1 MLNIRR
7 YALPLLFI
15 SVLALAL
22 ALGACRLSDRQDRDS
37 PSAVATLPNDVPQE
51 FAKIFEVW
59 FTLKRDHFSADSLD
73 AETLSVGAVRGM
85 LEALDDPYASY
96 LTSQQYSTESQDFEG
111 FFEGIGAEVSIR
123 DGEIIIVAPIP
134 DTPADEAGVLPG
146 DVILMID
153 GESTEGYSLLDA
165 VSKIRGQKGE
175 PVVLL
180 IRRRTGGD
188 PVELTIVRG
197 VIEIKSVSLKMLVG
211 RIAHLRITSFTAT
224 TDDEVTEVLER
235 INRLQAR
242 GLILD
247 LRNNP
252 GGLLRPVMNVTSQ
265 FLEDGLVLYEIDGD
279 GKRRDWKVVSGGLAR
294 DIPMVVLVNE
304 FSASGSEVLAGAII
318 DRQRATVLGE
328 KTFGKGSVNTL
339 RELSDGSGLYFT
351 TALWYTPDGTLI
363 EGQGLEPDL
372 VVTQPEDDPEDIQFD
387 RALEV
392 LESELGALEKKQ
404 G

>member
-59 FTLKRDHFSADSLD
+59 STLKRDHFSADSLD

-351 TALWYTPDGTLI
+351 TARWYTPDGTLI
-363 EGQGLEPDL
+363 EGKGLEPDL

-404 G
+404 R

>member
-59 FTLKRDHFSADSLD
+59 STLKRDHFSADSLD

-165 VSKIRGQKGE
+165 VSKIRGPKGE

-351 TALWYTPDGTLI
+351 TARWYTPDGTLI
-363 EGQGLEPDL
+363 EGEGLEPDL

-392 LESELGALEKKQ
+392 PGERIRCP
-404 G
+404 

>member
-1 MLNIRR
+1 MLNIRK
-7 YALPLLFI
+7 YALPILFV
-15 SVLALAL
+15 SVLALAM
-22 ALGACRLSDRQDRDS
+22 ALGGCRLADGQDRDS
-37 PSAVATLPNDVPQE
+37 PSSVVTLPNDVPQE

-59 FTLKRDHFSADSLD
+59 STLKRDHFNGDSLD
-73 AETLSVGAVRGM
+73 AEALSVGAIRGM
-85 LEALDDPYASY
+85 LQALDDPYASY
-96 LTSQQYSTESQDFEG
+96 LTSQQYSMESQDFEG
-111 FFEGIGAEVSIR
+111 FFEGIGAEVTIR

-153 GESTEGYSLLDA
+153 GESTKGYSLLET
-165 VSKIRGQKGE
+165 VNKIRGQKGE
-175 PVVLL
+175 PVVLV
-180 IRRRTGGD
+180 IRRKTGGD
-188 PVELTIVRG
+188 PVALTIIRG
-197 VIEIKSVSLKMLVG
+197 VIEVKSVSLKMLVG

-235 INRLQAR
+235 INKLQAR

-252 GGLLRPVMNVTSQ
+252 GGLLRPVVNVTSQ
-265 FLEDGLVLYEIDGD
+265 FLEDGLVLYELDGN

-318 DRQRATVLGE
+318 DRQRATVVGE

-339 RELSDGSGLYFT
+339 REMTDGSGLYFT
-351 TALWYTPDGTLI
+351 IARWYTPNGTLI
-363 EGQGLEPDL
+363 EGDGLEPNL
-372 VVTQPEDDPEDIQFD
+372 VVTQPEDDSEDLQFD
-387 RALEV
+387 RAIEV
-392 LESELGALEKKQ
+392 LESGIGALDEKQ

>member
-7 YALPLLFI
+7 YALPILFI

-22 ALGACRLSDRQDRDS
+22 TLGGCRLADGQDQDS

-59 FTLKRDHFSADSLD
+59 STLKRDHFKGDSLD
-73 AETLSVGAVRGM
+73 AEALSVGAIRGM
-85 LEALDDPYASY
+85 LQALDDPYASY
-96 LTSQQYSTESQDFEG
+96 LTSQQYSMESQDFEG
-111 FFEGIGAEVSIR
+111 FFEGIGAQVTIR

-153 GESTEGYSLLDA
+153 GESTEGYSILDA
-165 VSKIRGQKGE
+165 VNRIRGQKGE
-175 PVVLL
+175 PVVLV
-180 IRRRTGGD
+180 IRRKTGGD

-197 VIEIKSVSLKMLVG
+197 VIEVKSVSLKMLVG

-252 GGLLRPVMNVTSQ
+252 GGLLRPVVNVTSQ
-265 FLEDGLVLYEIDGD
+265 FLEDGLVLYELDGD
-279 GKRRDWKVVSGGLAR
+279 GKRRDWKVVSGGLAQ

-318 DRQRATVLGE
+318 DRQRATVVGE

-339 RELSDGSGLYFT
+339 RELTDGSGLYFT
-351 TALWYTPDGTLI
+351 IARWYTPNGTLI
-363 EGQGLEPDL
+363 EGDGLEPNL
-372 VVTQPEDDPEDIQFD
+372 VVTQPEDDSEDLQFD

-392 LESELGALEKKQ
+392 LESGIGALEEKQ